1 MFYFRLQLAKV
12 MTGLSSYEIS
22 FAMGYSISYLS
33 KIESFQL
40 VPSYKVEKALERF
53 IERSLGREAL
63 AYMDKL
69 IKLAYEDKKAGTE
82 NEQQ

>member
-22 FAMGYSISYLS
+22 FAMGYSISYVS

-40 VPSYKVEKALERF
+40 VPSYKVEKALEQF

-82 NEQQ
+82 NE